1 MRSRRGGRRRRIGNG
16 RVDKGRV
23 DKGDGSTR
31 DRADSDAGRQADV
44 FLDFISTIG

>member
-1 MRSRRGGRRRRIGNG
+1 MRSRRGGRCRRIGNG

-23 DKGDGSTR
+23 DKGRVDKGPGR
-31 DRADSDAGRQADV
+31 DSDAGRQADV

>member
-1 MRSRRGGRRRRIGNG
+1 MRSRRGGRCRRIGNG

-23 DKGDGSTR
+23 DKGPGR
-31 DRADSDAGRQADV
+31 DSDAGRQADV